1 MRHEME
7 KELKETFRELVLK
20 LRYDLELPQSKM
32 AEALAMSERS
42 YEDIENGHS
51 SCGTLTVLLILMKM
65 ENRDEFLAAL
75 YPKLEKAYSLEPVL
89 T

>member
-7 KELKETFRELVLK
+7 KVIKEEFKEIVSNK
-20 LRYDLELPQSKM
+20 RYALELSQAKM

-42 YEDIENGHS
+42 YEDIESGHS
-51 SCGTLTVLLILMKM
+51 SCGTLTVLLILMKT
-65 ENRDEFLAAL
+65 ENRDEFLAEL
-75 YPKLEKAYSLEPVL
+75 YSKLEKAYAMEPAL

>member
-7 KELKETFRELVLK
+7 KVIKEEFKELVSNK
-20 LRYDLELPQSKM
+20 RYALELSQAKM

-42 YEDIENGHS
+42 YEDIESGRS

-65 ENRDEFLAAL
+65 ENRDEFLAEL
-75 YPKLEKAYSLEPVL
+75 YPKLEKAYALEPAL